1 MTPSPPVPGS
11 VSPPR
16 RRRPWSRRTPTFADV
31 SVALLLLAV
40 EALVIWGAVLGY
52 GLRSWGAQGER
63 SEIDAAALAE
73 IAWLRN
79 AAVVVTVCAVLAL
92 LSRAPWT
99 VASQVI
105 VALAVGA
112 LLARVQHD
120 YDRSHPVPVP
130 TSTTRHAPCYSG
142 SGTCE

>member
-1 MTPSPPVPGS
+1 MYGVLT
-11 VSPPR
+11 VSPSR
-16 RRRPWSRRTPTFADV
+16 RRRPWSRRTPAFADV
-31 SVALLLLAV
+31 SVALLLFAV
-40 EALVIWGAVLGY
+40 EALVLWGAVLGY
-52 GLRSWGAQGER
+52 GLQSWGAQGER

-73 IAWLRN
+73 IGWLRG
-79 AAVVVTVCAVLAL
+79 AAVVVTGCAVLAL

-112 LLARVQHD
+112 LLAQVQRD
-120 YDRSHPVPVP
+120 YDRSHPVPAP
-130 TSTTRHAPCYSG
+130 TPTTRHVPCYSG

>member
-1 MTPSPPVPGS
+1 MTASHPASAS

-16 RRRPWSRRTPTFADV
+16 RRRPWSRRTSTFADV
-31 SVALLLLAV
+31 SVALLLFAV

-52 GLRSWGAQGER
+52 GMWAWAAQGMR

-73 IAWLRN
+73 IGWLRG

-99 VASQVI
+99 VTSQVI
-105 VALAVGA
+105 VALVVGA
-112 LLARVQHD
+112 LLAQVQRD
-120 YDRSHPVPVP
+120 YDRSHPAPPPPPAAGYV
-130 TSTTRHAPCYSG
+130 PCYSG

>member
-1 MTPSPPVPGS
+1 MYGVLT

-16 RRRPWSRRTPTFADV
+16 RRRPWSRATPTFADV
-31 SVALLLLAV
+31 SVAL
-40 EALVIWGAVLGY
+40 
-52 GLRSWGAQGER
+52 
-63 SEIDAAALAE
+63 
-73 IAWLRN
+73 
-79 AAVVVTVCAVLAL
+79 L

-112 LLARVQHD
+112 LLAQVQRD
-120 YDRSHPVPVP
+120 YDRSHPVPAP
-130 TSTTRHAPCYSG
+130 TPTTRHVPCYSG